1 MGSHRKQP
9 ISGMVADSL
18 IAFFGCVGFFVTQNR
33 NFHGCRNRFQVY
45 PQVGPF
51 AASCLV
57 VMETKH
63 SKVGRSM

>member
-1 MGSHRKQP
+1 MGSHKKQP

-18 IAFFGCVGFFVTQNR
+18 IAFFRCVGFFVTQNKTS
-33 NFHGCRNRFQVY
+33 

-63 SKVGRSM
+63 SKVGQSM